1 MVNNIKFLVSILN
14 LFLLTSFL
22 FGQTAEQE
30 RFYTG
35 EQDDSYFEEYKGPS
49 SNVQGEAS
57 VNNNFNDSGYY
68 LVNTPKGLQF
78 VQRLVWDDS
87 EYVDHYTITIE
98 QFDSRSKKFV
108 QIAENDTTTNSTEV
122 SLSAGTYRYKIDIY
136 NILGQLEVET
146 DWEEFTIET
155 AYEPQIRD
163 VSPSSVYM
171 EEKPDGTFVVG
182 GRNIRNNAK
191 VELRKEGKKGGG
203 FKPQDIEISSRGNRV
218 NLKFDLNVITPG
230 KYRIVITNPG
240 GLSSISQ
247 DITIQYKKPMD
258 LDVSVG
264 YACQFVLF
272 DETISKYFASPVFP
286 LGAAAKLTFI
296 PAKTPFGY
304 FGAGILA
311 NLSYMHKDFG
321 TYKISGSFTSAE
333 LNFVYQKPFNE
344 RKFFIEVFIGGG
356 ICYLMNYQFEFAN
369 QIKSKQQ
376 GALAPSA
383 DIGIAAQYYFTNRLF
398 LDFTVPFIV
407 TFPKDMIIGSL
418 IPQIT
423 VGWQF

>member
-1 MVNNIKFLVSILN
+1 MVNRLRFILCLITILFFSGFPIFAQKAQDEKFYS
-14 LFLLTSFL
+14 
-22 FGQTAEQE
+22 GD
-30 RFYTG
+30 
-35 EQDDSYFEEYKGPS
+35 QDDRYFEEYKGPS
-49 SNVQGEAS
+49 PDSQNQQGPS
-57 VNNNFNDSGYY
+57 SFNDSGYY
-68 LVNTPKGLQF
+68 LKNTDKGLQF

-108 QIAENDTTTNSTEV
+108 QIAESDTTTNSTEV

-203 FKPQDIEISSRGNRV
+203 FKPQDTEISSRGNRV

-258 LDVSVG
+258 LDISVG

-272 DETISKYFASPVFP
+272 DETINKYFDNFIFP

-344 RKFFIEVFIGGG
+344 RKFFIEAFIGGG

-369 QIKSKQQ
+369 HVKSKQQ
-376 GALAPSA
+376 GALAPSV
-383 DIGIAAQYYFTNRLF
+383 DIGIAAQYYFTKRLF